1 VRRILL
7 LTALAVN
14 LEHSAQQSATCH
26 ALDPV
31 SACCLTSS
39 RATDGFFGFR
49 LWHRGLDPRAAAVTV
64 NSQFASYSL
73 ATSGTSSPPITP
85 VAGQAVLVMGTV
97 TVGTDCGSPGVG
109 EVTLL
114 RAAAG
119 SFSTAELIWTGL
131 ESPGSSPSVI
141 TSGASATPGTHILYL
156 DTGHRVD
163 LENGT

>member
-1 VRRILL
+1 MKHYKKFRRFGSL
-7 LTALAVN
+7 ALAGVVTM
-14 LEHSAQQSATCH
+14 LTLSVMVH
-26 ALDPV
+26 AVQMITTPN
-31 SACCLTSS
+31 
-39 RATDGFFGFR
+39 
-49 LWHRGLDPRAAAVTV
+49 AA
-64 NSQFASYSL
+64 FISYSL

-97 TVGTDCGSPGVG
+97 TVGTDCGSPSVG

-163 LENGT
+163 LEVNSASTFVVHSTSCGAVKGNVTMIW